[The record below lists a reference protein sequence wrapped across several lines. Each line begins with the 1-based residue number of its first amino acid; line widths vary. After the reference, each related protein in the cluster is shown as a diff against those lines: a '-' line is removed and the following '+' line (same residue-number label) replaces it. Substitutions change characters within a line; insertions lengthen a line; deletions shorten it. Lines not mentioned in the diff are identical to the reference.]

1 MLRSCYLHLL
11 TNFNDVKTFDKLLQP
26 ILNEKIDMSSE
37 SKPKVISLEEDRTGR
52 AKCKEPTCLKG
63 IEKGTL
69 RVGAPL
75 FAQGRTTTGWFHPN
89 CFIIGVSV
97 EECSKGNGGK
107 CKVTKVKFGK
117 GDFRALIR
125 CGSAKFGLSL
135 RSAKRLLQPVLN
147 SLALSFSDINGSK
160 ELPEKYSVEWI
171 HDDDDLNSTQ
181 DQSINNKRT
190 MNDNSDQIVL
200 PKKQKLE

>member
-1 MLRSCYLHLL
+1 MGTYLDIKYGKVLELFKLLRSCYLHLL

-26 ILNEKIDMSSE
+26 ALNEKIDMSSE

-125 CGSAKFGLSL
+125 CGSAKFGLS
-135 RSAKRLLQPVLN
+135 
-147 SLALSFSDINGSK
+147 FSDINGSK
-160 ELPEKYSVEWI
+160 DLPEKYLAEWI
-171 HDDDDLNSTQ
+171 HDDEKLNLTQ
-181 DQSINNKRT
+181 DQ
-190 MNDNSDQIVL
+190 
-200 PKKQKLE
+200 

>member
-1 MLRSCYLHLL
+1 
-11 TNFNDVKTFDKLLQP
+11 
-26 ILNEKIDMSSE
+26 MSSE

-63 IEKGTL
+63 IEKGAL

-75 FAQGRTTTGWFHPN
+75 FAQGRTTTGWFHPD

-147 SLALSFSDINGSK
+147 AIGLSFSDINGSK
-160 ELPEKYSVEWI
+160 KLPEKYSVEWI
-171 HDDDDLNSTQ
+171 HDGNAAISTENQ
-181 DQSINNKRT
+181 NINKKRT
-190 MNDNSDQIVL
+190 VKGNNDQTSR
-200 PKKQKLE
+200 PKKQKRE